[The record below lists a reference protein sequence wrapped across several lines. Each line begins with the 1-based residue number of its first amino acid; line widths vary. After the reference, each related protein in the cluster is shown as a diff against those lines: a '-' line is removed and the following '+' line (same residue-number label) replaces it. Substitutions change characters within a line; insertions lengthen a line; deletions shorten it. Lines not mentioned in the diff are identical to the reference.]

1 MKTSQWILEHSF
13 DLLFFNYIHF
23 IREKENFVN
32 NVDIHTVLCRHF
44 FCRNNNNSRRN
55 IRTKREEKKLIL
67 I

>member
-13 DLLFFNYIHF
+13 DLFIFNYIHF

-44 FCRNNNNSRRN
+44 FSLNNNNRRRN